1 MDDSYLG
8 RSPAML
14 VLQELRRTFD
24 QEPTFWTGPPATC
37 ATGSSE
43 LSWSRSR
50 RGDGRRRRQLRNCS
64 RDRNGPGKS
73 AI

>member
-24 QEPTFWTGPPATC
+24 QEPTFWTGPREPV
-37 ATGSSE
+37 
-43 LSWSRSR
+43 
-50 RGDGRRRRQLRNCS
+50 RQDHPS
-64 RDRNGPGKS
+64 
-73 AI
+73 